1 MAKNKSQY
9 DSTLNLPKTLFEM
22 RAGLPKKEPVMLK
35 DWDDNDLY
43 NQLMKHNEGKPQFIL
58 HDGPPYANGN
68 IHMGTALNKIIK
80 DIIIREKNMEGFQ
93 APYVPGFDTHG
104 LPIELKALSSV
115 GEKKK
120 DISKLELRQICEKFA
135 TEHIDIM
142 SDQFKRLGVIGDF
155 EHPYLTLK
163 PEFEARQIEIFGE
176 MAKKGYIYKGMKAV
190 YWCPEDRTAL
200 AEAEIEYAEDE
211 CDSIYVR
218 FKLTDDPNG
227 VLAKH
232 NIPLDKA
239 WIVIWTTT
247 TWTLPANVATCLN
260 PNLEYA
266 FVKIGDA
273 YHIMARELVESTMKG
288 CHIDEYEV
296 LPETVLGSELEL
308 MQYQHPFLDRKGLVI
323 LGDHVTLEGGTGCV
337 HTAPGHGVEDF
348 EVCVNHYPQ
357 VPVVVPVDDAGRL
370 TAEAGEKFAGLKVW
384 DANKVILEHIKE
396 SGHLMGVQHIT
407 HQYPHCWRC
416 HHPIIFRAT
425 EQWFCSIDAFK
436 EDVYKAIDSVHWQP
450 AWGHDRM
457 AGMVRDRSDWCIS
470 RQRVW
475 GVPIP
480 VFYCKKCG
488 KYHITDASIKAVS
501 DLFRKEGSDA
511 WYKYDANDILPK
523 TEVCECGASDW
534 EKDPDIMD
542 VWFDSGSTWSAVCR
556 ERPELRWPV
565 DMYMEG
571 ADQFRGWF
579 QSSLLTSVATQGV
592 APYREVLCHG
602 WVVDAQGKQMHKS
615 AGNGMEPS
623 EIIRDYGADIIRLW
637 VASSDYTVDVRAGKE
652 IFRQLSEAYRK
663 MRNTARF
670 MLGNISDFDP
680 AKDMVDDDQLFEID
694 RWALEACNKLTAT
707 MRDAYEHYDFSRAY
721 HALYNF
727 CVIDMSNFYMD
738 VIKDRLYCADDH
750 ARRCAQ
756 TALYRIL
763 VDFTKLL
770 APILCFTSQEI
781 WSYIP
786 KLDGMKDYVVF
797 EQMPEAKAAAD
808 EAFEAKWDRIMAI
821 RDDVK
826 KVLEQARADK
836 VIGSALEAGL
846 TLYCSKEVYDFLNAI
861 PMDELADLFIV
872 SHVDLVEG
880 EGGVKGLVEGLG
892 VSAAHAAGNMC
903 LRCWKYET
911 TVGEDGLCPRC
922 AKVLKQ

>member
-1 MAKNKSQY
+1 MAQNYNDTIHKMQ
-9 DSTLNLPKTLFEM
+9 TPFEM
-22 RAGLPKKEPVMLK
+22 RAGLPKKEPKMLE
-35 DWDDNDLY
+35 DWEQNHVY
-43 NQLMKHNEGKPQFIL
+43 EQMIKNNEGKPQYIL

-80 DIIIREKNMEGFQ
+80 DIIIRYKNMSGFQ
-93 APYVPGFDTHG
+93 APYVPGYDTHG
-104 LPIELKALSSV
+104 LPIELKALSSL
-115 GEKKK
+115 GDKKAGV
-120 DISKLELRQICEKFA
+120 SKLELRQICKEFA
-135 TEHIDIM
+135 TEHIGVM
-142 SDQFKRLGVIGDF
+142 NEQFKRLGVQGDF
-155 EHPYLTLK
+155 ENPYLTLR
-163 PEFEARQIEIFGE
+163 PEFEARQVEIFGE

-670 MLGNISDFDP
+670 MLGNINDFDP

-872 SHVDLVEG
+872 SHVELVEG

-892 VSAAHAAGNMC
+892 VSAAHAVGNKC
-903 LRCWKYET
+903 LRCWKYDT
-911 TVGEDGLCPRC
+911 SVGEDGLCPRC
-922 AKVLKQ
+922 AKVLKL